1 MRKNLRSLVALL
13 ATAALIATVVGS
25 STGTAVATPN
35 LTIGSVT
42 CALPQYNPTH
52 FKLQVGTTV
61 TCTISASLVG
71 NPSTVDVFVKSTPL
85 GNTTVTGTVSGS
97 TITFTYTAPLNGCA
111 TTNIGYDKGSGGQTN
126 AHAGF
131 GFVDAQGNGIGDC
144 SNPQPAADLTVSQT
158 ATPSFAKAFTW
169 GITKDVDHTAITN
182 PNGSAS
188 FNYTVKATHDAGT
201 ASGWK
206 ATGTITVANPNSVD
220 VSGVAVT
227 DAVSNGGTCVVTGG
241 TSVTVPAEDSV
252 DLAYICNYGSAPSP
266 SSGTNTATATWPN
279 IGSDHT
285 SATGS
290 AAVNFGAVQPTL
302 VDDCATIT
310 DTIGGTLGTACS
322 TDSSPKTFT
331 YSHTVTGTAG
341 TCVTQPNTATY
352 TTDTTQSTGSASK
365 SVQLCTPADLTV
377 TKSASPAFKRTYLW
391 SIGKTVDQSTITGG
405 GTVHYTVTAT
415 QIGVSDSNWTV
426 TGSITVHNPND
437 FEAIALTGVTDA
449 IDNGGVCSITSGSPT
464 ASIAAGA
471 SVVLAYNCT
480 YASAPSPA
488 AFTNT
493 ATATWDKTTASTA
506 TGSAH
511 GTASGAFGAS
521 TSTVNKTVTITDSFA
536 GTLGTVTGV
545 DASPFTT
552 KPFTYPRTL
561 TAPATDCS
569 TVNNTATIVETG
581 QTASRSVQNCAT
593 TPTGTP
599 STPPGNP
606 STPSGGS
613 TSPSGSPAISIVKSP
628 KSQSIPSGGTANFS
642 ITVTNSGNVTLSNV
656 TVADALSPN
665 CNETSANL
673 PALASMVAGAIV
685 SYNCSQPNVTA
696 SFTNVAVATGTPPS
710 GANVTASDSANIQVA
725 PLKPPTAPK
734 PAPSHAAISIA
745 KDPNS
750 QTIGSGGTA
759 TFTITVKNTGDVTL
773 TSVTVSDPRSP
784 ACNRTLGT
792 LTVGH
797 SKSYSCTQKNVTKAF
812 QNIAIATGKSPASAT
827 VKASDHANVKVAAFV
842 PPQNPQIA
850 VVKSPKIQ
858 TLTAK
863 VTKSQ
868 TANGHTKTTV
878 TYPTAHFTIKVT
890 NTGNVALHGVKV
902 GDPLS
907 AACGKSLG
915 SLAPGH
921 SRTYSCVRSTVSR
934 SFTNVATASGLS
946 PKGTKVTAVG
956 HAKVVVTVKT
966 TSESGAQFT
975 G

>member
-1 MRKNLRSLVALL
+1 M
-13 ATAALIATVVGS
+13 
-25 STGTAVATPN
+25 
-35 LTIGSVT
+35 
-42 CALPQYNPTH
+42 
-52 FKLQVGTTV
+52 
-61 TCTISASLVG
+61 
-71 NPSTVDVFVKSTPL
+71 
-85 GNTTVTGTVSGS
+85 
-97 TITFTYTAPLNGCA
+97 
-111 TTNIGYDKGSGGQTN
+111 
-126 AHAGF
+126 
-131 GFVDAQGNGIGDC
+131 
-144 SNPQPAADLTVSQT
+144 
-158 ATPSFAKAFTW
+158 
-169 GITKDVDHTAITN
+169 
-182 PNGSAS
+182 
-188 FNYTVKATHDAGT
+188 
-201 ASGWK
+201 
-206 ATGTITVANPNSVD
+206 
-220 VSGVAVT
+220 
-227 DAVSNGGTCVVTGG
+227 
-241 TSVTVPAEDSV
+241 
-252 DLAYICNYGSAPSP
+252 
-266 SSGTNTATATWPN
+266 
-279 IGSDHT
+279 
-285 SATGS
+285 
-290 AAVNFGAVQPTL
+290 
-302 VDDCATIT
+302 
-310 DTIGGTLGTACS
+310 
-322 TDSSPKTFT
+322 
-331 YSHTVTGTAG
+331 
-341 TCVTQPNTATY
+341 
-352 TTDTTQSTGSASK
+352 
-365 SVQLCTPADLTV
+365 
-377 TKSASPAFKRTYLW
+377 
-391 SIGKTVDQSTITGG
+391 
-405 GTVHYTVTAT
+405 
-415 QIGVSDSNWTV
+415 
-426 TGSITVHNPND
+426 
-437 FEAIALTGVTDA
+437 
-449 IDNGGVCSITSGSPT
+449 
-464 ASIAAGA
+464 
-471 SVVLAYNCT
+471 
-480 YASAPSPA
+480 
-488 AFTNT
+488 
-493 ATATWDKTTASTA
+493 
-506 TGSAH
+506 
-511 GTASGAFGAS
+511 
-521 TSTVNKTVTITDSFA
+521 
-536 GTLGTVTGV
+536 TGV

-561 TAPATDCS
+561 AAPATDCS
-569 TVNNTATIVETG
+569 TMNNTATIIEAG
-581 QTASRSVQNCAT
+581 QTGGRSVQNCAT

-673 PALASMVAGAIV
+673 PALASMVAEAIV

-710 GANVTASDSANIQVA
+710 GANVTSDSANIQVA

-812 QNIAIATGKSPASAT
+812 QNIAIATGESPASAT

-921 SRTYSCVRSTVSR
+921 SRTYWCVRSTVSR